1 MLILQKSF
9 LSSPEKSLTSII
21 LTIGC
26 GHYLSKDSALN
37 LLHQT
42 INTTPMKKILL
53 PTDFSKASEKAI
65 HYALALFDDT
75 ACEFTLLHTY
85 STNTEPE
92 IAMYVLEDLRNNA
105 ENFMKKFLKDVK
117 KFDNE
122 SFHTFKTELMPLSVA
137 TAIEILN
144 QTHNYDLVIL
154 GASGEGNSLL
164 FGSVATDVIRNVPTN
179 TMVIPANVT
188 IAPIRNIVLAVD
200 YQQVSDFVIFENL
213 KDILTRKESK
223 LTFLTI
229 LKDEDSPEKLDG
241 LAKYEYH
248 NYFENVI
255 TEDYF
260 IKNKDVEA
268 GIKEFLEIH
277 RVDMLVMVSRHHSFL
292 DVLFNRS
299 ATRKFAFHPTVPL
312 LSIYDEVSE
321 EFIPDAEI
329 VTF

>member
-1 MLILQKSF
+1 MLILRKDF
-9 LSSPEKSLTSII
+9 LSSPKSLITII
-21 LTIGC
+21 LAVVC
-26 GHYLSKDSALN
+26 GHYLNIVSLLN
-37 LLHQT
+37 LPYQT

-105 ENFMKKFLKDVK
+105 ESLMKKFLKEIK

-137 TAIEILN
+137 SAIEILN

-154 GASGEGNSLL
+154 GASGTGNSLL
-164 FGSVATDVIRNVPTN
+164 FGSVATDVVRNVHTN
-179 TMVIPANVT
+179 TMVIPTN
-188 IAPIRNIVLAVD
+188 ISIQPIRNIVLAVD
-200 YQQVSDFVIFENL
+200 YQQVSNFSIFENL

-229 LKDEDSPEKLDG
+229 LKDEDSPETLDG

-248 NYFENVI
+248 NYFENII

-260 IKNKDVEA
+260 IKNKDVDA

-292 DVLFNRS
+292 DVIFNRS

>member
-1 MLILQKSF
+1 
-9 LSSPEKSLTSII
+9 
-21 LTIGC
+21 
-26 GHYLSKDSALN
+26 
-37 LLHQT
+37 
-42 INTTPMKKILL
+42 MKKILL

-65 HYALALFDDT
+65 HYALSLYNDT

-85 STNTEPE
+85 SQNVEPV
-92 IAMYVLEDLRNNA
+92 IAVYVLEDLRINA
-105 ENFMKKFLKDVK
+105 ENLMKKFLKEIK

-122 SFHTFKTELMPLSVA
+122 AFHSFKTELMPISVA
-137 TAIEILN
+137 SAIEILN

-154 GASGEGNSLL
+154 GASGLGNSLL
-164 FGSVATDVIRNVPTN
+164 FGSVATDVVRNVPTN
-179 TMVIPANVT
+179 TMVIPANVS
-188 IAPIRNIVLAVD
+188 IHPIRNIVLAVD
-200 YQQVSDFVIFENL
+200 YQQVRDFKVFDNL

-229 LKDEDSPEKLDG
+229 LKDDESSQNLDG
-241 LAKYEYH
+241 IAKYEYH

-292 DVLFNRS
+292 DVIFNRS
-299 ATRKFAFHPTVPL
+299 ATRKFAFHPAVPL

-321 EFIPDAEI
+321 ELTPDAEI